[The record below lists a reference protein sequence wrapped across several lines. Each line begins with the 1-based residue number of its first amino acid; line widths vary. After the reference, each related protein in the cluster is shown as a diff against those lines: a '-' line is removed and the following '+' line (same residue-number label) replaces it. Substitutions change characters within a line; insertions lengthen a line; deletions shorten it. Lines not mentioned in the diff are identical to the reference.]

1 MDLVCAA
8 CGARG
13 TGKFCSGCG
22 AALGGG
28 YCSGCGAPLAAGVRF
43 CTTCG
48 VPQVGRPLPTPAGN
62 RFPVIPI
69 AIAAVAVIALVVV
82 LIQRGEP
89 AAAPQGA
96 VAPFAD
102 GAGGTPPDL
111 SSMTPRE
118 QFDRLYDRVMRAAEQ
133 GDTATVNGFSP
144 MALQAYR
151 NLESVDADAR
161 YDIAMIRLHTG
172 DIAGARAL
180 ADSILADQ
188 PDHLFGYVLQAALAR
203 FEGDDVQLQEIYR
216 RFLGAWDKEMAAK
229 RPEYS
234 AHQTTLDRFEQTARA
249 PSGR

>member
-1 MDLVCAA
+1 M
-8 CGARG
+8 
-13 TGKFCSGCG
+13 
-22 AALGGG
+22 AL
-28 YCSGCGAPLAAGVRF
+28 
-43 CTTCG
+43 
-48 VPQVGRPLPTPAGN
+48 
-62 RFPVIPI
+62 
-69 AIAAVAVIALVVV
+69 IALVVV

-89 AAAPQGA
+89 AAASPGA
-96 VAPFAD
+96 VAPFAS

-203 FEGDDVQLQEIYR
+203 FEGDDGQLREIYR

-234 AHQTTLDRFEQTARA
+234 AHQTALDRFEQTARA

>member
-1 MDLVCAA
+1 M
-8 CGARG
+8 
-13 TGKFCSGCG
+13 
-22 AALGGG
+22 
-28 YCSGCGAPLAAGVRF
+28 
-43 CTTCG
+43 
-48 VPQVGRPLPTPAGN
+48 
-62 RFPVIPI
+62 
-69 AIAAVAVIALVVV
+69 AVIALVVV

-203 FEGDDVQLQEIYR
+203 FEGDDGQLREIYR

-229 RPEYS
+229 RPEY
-234 AHQTTLDRFEQTARA
+234 
-249 PSGR
+249 

>member
-22 AALGGG
+22 AALGSG

-48 VPQVGRPLPTPAGN
+48 VPQAGRSLPTPSGN
-62 RFPVIPI
+62 RLPVIPI

-89 AAAPQGA
+89 AAVPQGA

-180 ADSILADQ
+180 ADSILAEQ